1 MLAMELNETEP
12 DVNLE
17 EPTKNADVESE
28 DDVCLRTD
36 EFQNFK
42 QK

>member
-1 MLAMELNETEP
+1 MELNKTEP

-28 DDVCLRTD
+28 DDVLFTTD
-36 EFQNFK
+36 R
-42 QK
+42 